1 MTHILLEPAQI
12 GNQGAGRFPVRELQG
27 KGLRLPLVRQ
37 REAPAEDRAV
47 GAHLPLQANQNSTM
61 NTRCTS
67 ACGNDYDCPHGE
79 AESRET
85 EPIDPLPGR
94 PLMMRDIGRAW
105 RERPSAPAQLKEDGR

>member
-1 MTHILLEPAQI
+1 
-12 GNQGAGRFPVRELQG
+12 
-27 KGLRLPLVRQ
+27 
-37 REAPAEDRAV
+37 
-47 GAHLPLQANQNSTM
+47 M

-94 PLMMRDIGRAW
+94 PLMMRDILMECLNYEDRL
-105 RERPSAPAQLKEDGR
+105 RERTEARASVVPPSVNRPMPKQHWSPAAAHVFRRGIFRRTLSIMLP